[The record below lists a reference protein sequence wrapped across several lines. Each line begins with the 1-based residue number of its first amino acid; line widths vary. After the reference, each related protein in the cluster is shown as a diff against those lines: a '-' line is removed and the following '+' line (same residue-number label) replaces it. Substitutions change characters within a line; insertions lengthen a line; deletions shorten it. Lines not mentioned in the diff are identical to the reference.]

1 MPYYNV
7 QITTQYT
14 TAKGQQKQSTSY
26 ADLVSGMTFPFEFSC
41 DKNGTPILYRAQ
53 SFDFTIKIYG
63 SVYHMVSLDIM
74 PEEEVEEYESNSLS
88 ESLEHTRQECWRKEQ
103 TDSRI
108 ASTAENHRAR
118 FSRMA
123 GTCLEETSEFLIRDG
138 LLFPF
143 HDFLDE
149 QFTYEIL
156 QQSQYFHFILAVDGK
171 VYELETIAP
180 ADDAPDVCPY
190 L

>member
-7 QITTQYT
+7 QITAQYT
-14 TAKGQQKQSTSY
+14 TEKGQQKQSTSY
-26 ADLVSGMTFPFEFSC
+26 ADLVSSVTFPFEFSC
-41 DKNGTPILYRAQ
+41 DKDATPVLYRAR

-63 SVYHMVSLDIM
+63 SIYHMVSQDVL
-74 PEEEVEEYESNSLS
+74 PEEEAEEYESTSSS
-88 ESLEHTRQECWRKEQ
+88 ESREYAQQEHWRNDQ

-108 ASTAENHRAR
+108 ASTAENHLAR

-123 GTCLEETSEFLIRDG
+123 GTRLEETSEFLLRDG
-138 LLFPF
+138 LPFPF

-156 QQSQYFHFILAVDGK
+156 QQSQHFHFVLAVDGK